1 VINGLLMFAA
11 AGFGFGGS
19 PWLAF
24 AIGASMILLL
34 GSPQHLDL
42 LKRFAGQPRTDVY
55 FVIACEAGLAVAGAL
70 ASAWTGYA
78 LLLLL
83 RR

>member
-1 VINGLLMFAA
+1 MINGLLMFAA

-24 AIGASMILLL
+24 AIGGLLIILL

-42 LKRFAGQPRTDVY
+42 LKRFAGQPKADIY
-55 FVIACEAGLAVAGAL
+55 FVIVSEVGLALAGAL